1 MTLRLNDD
9 RVIKLSFEEKPLN
22 GAALKVI
29 GVGGG
34 GCNAVNRMIEAG
46 IEGVE
51 FLAANTDLQALR
63 QSYAPRKL
71 QLGDKLTKGLGV
83 GSNPEKGRQA
93 ALEDTEKII
102 ELLEGADMV
111 FVTAGLGGG
120 TGTGGAPIVAGL
132 AAELGALTVA
142 VVTTPFEFEGQKRQ
156 AQAQRGLDELR
167 NSADTV
173 ITIPNERLLGTVPPG
188 TSLFEA
194 FRYADDVLRQAV
206 QGISDLITVPGVI
219 NLDFADVKTIMSGM
233 GMALMGTGI
242 ADGDD
247 RATTAAKRAISSPL
261 LEDCTISGAH
271 GVLINITG
279 SADMTLQEVSDA
291 SKIIQ
296 MSAHPDAHIIF
307 GSVCDEKVEK
317 KIKITVIAT
326 GFTEEEESTFGRAGF
341 GFEDNEDEEPAF
353 SAAAISQSFSDEEP
367 VYSQEENFGMPTPSE
382 EADVLEIP
390 TFLRRNID

>member
-1 MTLRLNDD
+1 MTLKLSDD

-22 GAALKVI
+22 GAALKVV

-51 FLAANTDLQALR
+51 FIAANTDLQALR

-83 GSNPEKGRQA
+83 GSNPERGRQA
-93 ALEDTEKII
+93 ALEDTERII
-102 ELLEGADMV
+102 ELLDGADMV

-120 TGTGGAPIVAGL
+120 TGTGGAPIVSGL

-142 VVTTPFEFEGQKRQ
+142 VVTTPFEFEGQKRK
-156 AQAQRGLDELR
+156 AQALQGLEELR
-167 NSADTV
+167 NTSDTV
-173 ITIPNERLLGTVPPG
+173 ITIPNERLLSTVPPG

-194 FRYADDVLRQAV
+194 FQFADDVLRQAV
-206 QGISDLITVPGVI
+206 QRISDLITVPGVI
-219 NLDFADVKTIMSGM
+219 NLDFADVKTIMSEM

-247 RATTAAKRAISSPL
+247 RALTAAKRAISSPL
-261 LEDCTISGAH
+261 LEDSTIRGAR

-279 SADMTLQEVSDA
+279 SAKMTLQEVSEA
-291 SKIIQ
+291 SKIVQ
-296 MSAHPDAHIIF
+296 QAAHPDAHIIF
-307 GSVCDEKVEK
+307 GSVCDEALEG

-326 GFTEEEESTFGRAGF
+326 GFTEEGYAFEARPEFGIDEQ
-341 GFEDNEDEEPAF
+341 EDDEPAF
-353 SAAAISQSFSDEEP
+353 SASDIGSVTYPENEIG
-367 VYSQEENFGMPTPSE
+367 YSDNYVEAPPLQA

-390 TFLRRNID
+390 TFLRRSLD

>member
-1 MTLRLNDD
+1 MTLRLNNDK
-9 RVIKLSFEEKPLN
+9 VIKLSFEEKPLN
-22 GAALKVI
+22 GASLKVV

-34 GCNAVNRMIEAG
+34 GCNAVNRMIESG

-51 FLAANTDLQALR
+51 FIAANTDLQALR

-83 GSNPEKGRQA
+83 GSNPERGRQA

-120 TGTGGAPIVAGL
+120 TGTGGAPIVSGL

-156 AQAQRGLDELR
+156 DQATRGLEELR
-167 NSADTV
+167 NSSDTV
-173 ITIPNERLLGTVPPG
+173 ITIPNERLLSTVPPG
-188 TSLFEA
+188 TSLFDA
-194 FRYADDVLRQAV
+194 FRFADDVLRQAV

-242 ADGDD
+242 ADGED

-261 LEDCTISGAH
+261 LEDSTIRGAR

-279 SADMTLQEVSDA
+279 SAKMSLQEVSEA

-296 MSAHPDAHIIF
+296 QAAHPDAHIIF
-307 GSVCDEKVEK
+307 GSVCDDGVEDK
-317 KIKITVIAT
+317 MKITVIAT
-326 GFTEEEESTFGRAGF
+326 GFTEEDNVFDTNPGF
-341 GFEDNEDEEPAF
+341 GMDEEEDDEPAF
-353 SAAAISQSFSDEEP
+353 SATEISAAFPGSEMGFEDDLGRTPI
-367 VYSQEENFGMPTPSE
+367 PTS

-390 TFLRRNID
+390 TFLRRSFD

>member
-9 RVIKLSFEEKPLN
+9 RVIKLSFEETPLI
-22 GAALKVI
+22 GAALKVV

-51 FLAANTDLQALR
+51 FIAANTDLQALR

-83 GSNPEKGRQA
+83 GSNPERGRQA

-142 VVTTPFEFEGQKRQ
+142 VVTTPFEFEGQKRRDQ
-156 AQAQRGLDELR
+156 ALRGLDELR
-167 NSADTV
+167 NTSDTV
-173 ITIPNERLLGTVPPG
+173 ITIPNERLLTTVPPG

-194 FRYADDVLRQAV
+194 FQFADDVLRQAV

-219 NLDFADVKTIMSGM
+219 NLDFADVRTIMSGM

-247 RATTAAKRAISSPL
+247 RALTAATRAISSPL
-261 LEDCTISGAH
+261 LEDCTIRGAR

-279 SADMTLQEVSDA
+279 SAKMSLQEVSEA

-296 MSAHPDAHIIF
+296 QAAHPEAHIIF
-307 GSVCDEKVEK
+307 GSVCDENIGNKM
-317 KIKITVIAT
+317 KITVIAT
-326 GFTEEEESTFGRAGF
+326 GFTEEGDAFDTRPGF
-341 GFEDNEDEEPAF
+341 GMDEEEDEEPAF
-353 SAAAISQSFSDEEP
+353 SATAISAFPGSEMGFADDA
-367 VYSQEENFGMPTPSE
+367 VGAHAPSS

-390 TFLRRNID
+390 TFLRRSLD